1 MPPPLHRLTVPR
13 EHRPPRMIDVARRAG
28 VSRALV
34 SIVLNGKPGASP
46 TTRERVLAAAAELG
60 YTPDLNARRLRAGTT
75 ALIGVIFEGHDAF
88 TACVLD
94 AAHDAAARRGLDLVL
109 TMSSAT
115 VPLSRAVHTLTRQ
128 RVRGILLISS
138 AAPDAEAVS
147 LLAQVPCAVVGAY
160 APTALEG
167 RVFSVHTDDASAMRQ
182 VVRHLAGQGYRHL
195 VVTRVVGRRSGDV
208 RAGAAAEEAAAL
220 GLEVTEVSVG
230 GYDESDGVRA
240 GADVLLALGP
250 TSGGLRRPT
259 AVVGANDALA
269 LGILHVLRAA
279 DLRVPQD
286 VGLTG
291 FDDAKAGHSPAG
303 ALGLTTV
310 HQDAVGI
317 VQAALAAL
325 ESGGVPHERVLPG
338 RLVLRRTTA
347 PTGPPAPVTG
357 TNATRPTGSTGSTD
371 PARVS
376 GAPVPPSTSS
386 QSPPPPH
393 PAGWTRSGQGTNKV

>member
-208 RAGAAAEEAAAL
+208 RAGAAA
-220 GLEVTEVSVG
+220 
-230 GYDESDGVRA
+230 
-240 GADVLLALGP
+240 
-250 TSGGLRRPT
+250 
-259 AVVGANDALA
+259 
-269 LGILHVLRAA
+269 
-279 DLRVPQD
+279 
-286 VGLTG
+286 
-291 FDDAKAGHSPAG
+291 
-303 ALGLTTV
+303 
-310 HQDAVGI
+310 
-317 VQAALAAL
+317 
-325 ESGGVPHERVLPG
+325 
-338 RLVLRRTTA
+338 
-347 PTGPPAPVTG
+347 
-357 TNATRPTGSTGSTD
+357 
-371 PARVS
+371 
-376 GAPVPPSTSS
+376 
-386 QSPPPPH
+386 
-393 PAGWTRSGQGTNKV
+393 